1 MTVDLRLTGP
11 QSPWAVLLPDGT
23 STVPVPWQRR
33 ARRDAVARLTSLPQR
48 TPVALVASGPL
59 GHHQLRRAAAR
70 AGIVIDHE
78 YVVVPGLQS
87 GPCVVEAHP
96 DTMSLLWQNL
106 AAPPTRLARGARMVA
121 TLASVGRR
129 HPPSWAVG
137 AVAPRVVTGHRAEQ

>member
-1 MTVDLRLTGP
+1 MTVDLLRTGP

-33 ARRDAVARLTSLPQR
+33 ARRDAVARLTSLPHR
-48 TPVALVASGPL
+48 SPVALVASGPL

-78 YVVVPGLQS
+78 YVVVPGLHS

-121 TLASVGRR
+121 ALASVGRR
-129 HPPSWAVG
+129 RQPWWALG
-137 AVAPRVVTGHRAEQ
+137 AVAPRVVTGHRAER